1 MSQDQEDPVEKFF
14 RTPDV
19 VEKILQFLPSNS
31 ILSLAQSRISCV
43 LLQLLQRSSVWDK
56 LVKRTLGLTD
66 YSLDEENIF
75 FYSYWETVEE
85 RLEEERVKILELI
98 DILKKMDAENSRAPI
113 QHLLDSIC
121 SKSPPKERS
130 MMKINLDGGLAVNT
144 LCFLLLEEV
153 EGAFGS
159 TIQHV
164 VSFTAD
170 GFRGGC
176 IDQLM
181 LRALANRVSRQQ
193 KPMTM
198 LTQCKEV
205 QLTSKESAE
214 ALLTLASAG
223 VLGRGFDIMEISW
236 PIEAAGWS
244 ALAKAI
250 TLVPEFLRVITVNS
264 VHFMTDGKREDIRR
278 IWENL
283 TGDGMAV
290 LVMDPFNVFEASEGE
305 GLEGLEQLLDRQ
317 LGI

>member
-1 MSQDQEDPVEKFF
+1 MPGNITCFFGILKFF
-14 RTPDV
+14 YWDV
-19 VEKILQFLPSNS
+19 DSHNLHSNWIFVYPS
-31 ILSLAQSRISCV
+31 LS
-43 LLQLLQRSSVWDK
+43 
-56 LVKRTLGLTD
+56 
-66 YSLDEENIF
+66 
-75 FYSYWETVEE
+75 
-85 RLEEERVKILELI
+85 
-98 DILKKMDAENSRAPI
+98 
-113 QHLLDSIC
+113 
-121 SKSPPKERS
+121 
-130 MMKINLDGGLAVNT
+130 
-144 LCFLLLEEV
+144 
-153 EGAFGS
+153 
-159 TIQHV
+159 
-164 VSFTAD
+164 
-170 GFRGGC
+170 
-176 IDQLM
+176 
-181 LRALANRVSRQQ
+181 ALANRVSRQQ
-193 KPMTM
+193 TSMTM

-223 VLGRGFDIMEISW
+223 VLGRGFDCMEISW

-278 IWENL
+278 IWEKL

>member
-1 MSQDQEDPVEKFF
+1 MSYEQEDPVKKFF

-121 SKSPPKERS
+121 SKSPSKEVQP
-130 MMKINLDGGLAVNT
+130 MMKINLDMAVNP

-198 LTQCKEV
+198 HNVYIV
-205 QLTSKESAE
+205 Q
-214 ALLTLASAG
+214 
-223 VLGRGFDIMEISW
+223 
-236 PIEAAGWS
+236 
-244 ALAKAI
+244 
-250 TLVPEFLRVITVNS
+250 
-264 VHFMTDGKREDIRR
+264 
-278 IWENL
+278 
-283 TGDGMAV
+283 
-290 LVMDPFNVFEASEGE
+290 
-305 GLEGLEQLLDRQ
+305 
-317 LGI
+317 

>member
-1 MSQDQEDPVEKFF
+1 MSYEQEDPVKKFF

-31 ILSLAQSRISCV
+31 ILSLTQSRISCV

-121 SKSPPKERS
+121 SKSPSKERS
-130 MMKINLDGGLAVNT
+130 MMKINLDGGLAVNP

-159 TIQHV
+159 THQHV
-164 VSFTAD
+164 ASFTAD
-170 GFRGGC
+170 GFQGGC
-176 IDQLM
+176 ISPSSQ
-181 LRALANRVSRQQ
+181 
-193 KPMTM
+193 
-198 LTQCKEV
+198 
-205 QLTSKESAE
+205 
-214 ALLTLASAG
+214 
-223 VLGRGFDIMEISW
+223 
-236 PIEAAGWS
+236 
-244 ALAKAI
+244 
-250 TLVPEFLRVITVNS
+250 
-264 VHFMTDGKREDIRR
+264 
-278 IWENL
+278 
-283 TGDGMAV
+283 
-290 LVMDPFNVFEASEGE
+290 
-305 GLEGLEQLLDRQ
+305 
-317 LGI
+317 